1 MDCGLFIGFLI
12 MDMKC
17 HKRIT
22 KPVNV
27 MNASGKQPTY
37 TAMSTH
43 LGLLSSTRGT
53 YAEEKIC
60 RQRPGRET

>member
-12 MDMKC
+12 MNMNC

-22 KPVNV
+22 KPMNV
-27 MNASGKQPTY
+27 MNAFGKQPTY
-37 TAMSTH
+37 TVMSTH

-53 YAEEKIC
+53 LAEEEIC
-60 RQRPGRET
+60 RQRLGREP